1 MYDFMYPSNN
11 ESDVIDEHPL
21 PDLYK
26 ERRLEAIRAA
36 ELKALTDAYSQ
47 PLVNGFSALSRNNPL
62 LSANIQNDEQNG
74 NPLISANISSPVSES
89 TALTSNPVPVDN
101 SGQAPISNI
110 TSQSTV
116 GTTALPDR
124 NVQPVQSNGGKS
136 LSADVQ
142 QWRPMVTEIAKKY
155 GIDPDKALTIM
166 QIESGGKA
174 GITNQKGAPY
184 GGLFQISTKVKGWN
198 DPRINTETAL
208 KQMAQRTNMFKK
220 AFGREPSAG
229 ELYLMQQQGE
239 GGAMALLNPKNANR
253 PVEQVLAEV
262 GEWKRKYGGDPNK
275 VLNHVVKTNGG
286 SAGMTAAQFASKW
299 VGKANN
305 VYGNSG
311 TVAASN
317 GSSKPTQVAQRK
329 VLTQEAKPQSKKEY
343 KRQVLNDEAS
353 NIKAQMDEVQKH
365 MSLPNVNQATFN
377 ALQSRFKDLK
387 LTYDAINR
395 ENGRI

>member
-1 MYDFMYPSNN
+1 MYPVDDDL
-11 ESDVIDEHPL
+11 ESDVIAETTV

-26 ERRLEAIRAA
+26 RRKIEEQRLAQIEQMTKLYI
-36 ELKALTDAYSQ
+36 Q
-47 PLVNGFSALSRNNPL
+47 PLSEQLSALNRPTDLTYQDDSQYSEDPTQVDTGAFALNRNSPIQQSTPIAPNAGQQPVEQAPAQYVQPTVNG
-62 LSANIQNDEQNG
+62 
-74 NPLISANISSPVSES
+74 
-89 TALTSNPVPVDN
+89 N
-101 SGQAPISNI
+101 SVAQPA
-110 TSQSTV
+110 
-116 GTTALPDR
+116 
-124 NVQPVQSNGGKS
+124 PVQSNGGKS
-136 LSADVQ
+136 LSAGVQ

-155 GIDPDKALTIM
+155 GIDPDKALAIM

-184 GGLFQISTKVKGWN
+184 GGLFQISTKIKGWN

-208 KQMAQRTNMFKK
+208 KQMATRSNMFKK
-220 AFGREPSAG
+220 AYGREPSAG

-262 GEWKRKYGGDPNK
+262 PEWKRRYGGDPNK

-286 SAGMTAAQFASKW
+286 TAGMTAAQFASKW
-299 VGKANN
+299 IGKANN

-311 TVAASN
+311 TVEASN

-329 VLTQEAKPQSKKEY
+329 VLTSEAKPQSKKEY

-353 NIKAQMDEVQKH
+353 NIKAQMDEIQKH
-365 MSLPNVNQATFN
+365 MGLPNVNQATFN
-377 ALQSRFKDLK
+377 ALQGRFKELK

-395 ENGRI
+395 EKGSI

>member
-1 MYDFMYPSNN
+1 MYPVNDDL
-11 ESDVIDEHPL
+11 ESDVIAESAVPE
-21 PDLYK
+21 LYK
-26 ERRLEAIRAA
+26 RRKIEEQRLAQIEQMTK
-36 ELKALTDAYSQ
+36 LYTQ
-47 PLVNGFSALSRNNPL
+47 PLSEQLSALNRPTDL
-62 LSANIQNDEQNG
+62 TYQNG
-74 NPLISANISSPVSES
+74 SQYSEDPSQVDTGALALNRNSPIQQP
-89 TALTSNPVPVDN
+89 TPVAPNAVQQPVE
-101 SGQAPISNI
+101 QAPA
-110 TSQSTV
+110 QYVQPTV
-116 GTTALPDR
+116 SG
-124 NVQPVQSNGGKS
+124 NVTQPAPVQSNGSKS
-136 LSADVQ
+136 LSAGVQ
-142 QWRPMVTEIAKKY
+142 QWRPLVTEIANKY
-155 GIDPDKALTIM
+155 GIDPDKALAIM

-184 GGLFQISTKVKGWN
+184 GGLFQISTKIKGWN

-208 KQMAQRTNMFKK
+208 KQMATRSNMFKK
-220 AFGREPSAG
+220 AYGREPSAG

-262 GEWKRKYGGDPNK
+262 PEWKRRYGGDPNK

-286 SAGMTAAQFASKW
+286 TAGMTAAQFASQW
-299 VGKANN
+299 IGKANN

-311 TVAASN
+311 TMEASN

-329 VLTQEAKPQSKKEY
+329 VLTSEAKPQSKKEY

-353 NIKAQMDEVQKH
+353 NIKAQMDEIQKH

-395 ENGRI
+395 EHGRI

>member
-1 MYDFMYPSNN
+1 MYPVDDDL
-11 ESDVIDEHPL
+11 ESDVISETTV

-26 ERRLEAIRAA
+26 RRKIEEQRLAQIEQMTK
-36 ELKALTDAYSQ
+36 LYTQ
-47 PLVNGFSALSRNNPL
+47 PLSEQLSALNRPTDLTYQNGSQYSEDPSQVDTGAFALNRNSSIQQPTPVAPNAVQQPVEQAPAQYVQPTVNG
-62 LSANIQNDEQNG
+62 
-74 NPLISANISSPVSES
+74 
-89 TALTSNPVPVDN
+89 N
-101 SGQAPISNI
+101 SVAQP
-110 TSQSTV
+110 T
-116 GTTALPDR
+116 
-124 NVQPVQSNGGKS
+124 PVQSNGSKS
-136 LSADVQ
+136 LSAGVQ
-142 QWRPMVTEIAKKY
+142 QWRPLVTEIANKY
-155 GIDPDKALTIM
+155 GIDPDKALAIM

-184 GGLFQISTKVKGWN
+184 GGLFQISTKIKGWD

-262 GEWKRKYGGDPNK
+262 PEWKRRYGGDPNK

-329 VLTQEAKPQSKKEY
+329 VLTSEAKPQSKKEY
-343 KRQVLNDEAS
+343 KRQVLNNEAS
-353 NIKAQMDEVQKH
+353 NIKAQMDEIQKH
-365 MSLPNVNQATFN
+365 MGLPNVNQITLN
-377 ALQSRFKDLK
+377 ALQNRYKDLK
-387 LTYDAINR
+387 LSYDAINK
-395 ENGRI
+395 EKGSI

>member
-1 MYDFMYPSNN
+1 MYDFMYPSND

-26 ERRLEAIRAA
+26 ERRIEAIRAA
-36 ELKALTDAYSQ
+36 ELKALTDAYTQ
-47 PLVNGFSALSRNNPL
+47 PLVNGFNALNRNSPL
-62 LSANIQNDEQNG
+62 LNANIQNDEQSG
-74 NPLISANISSPVSES
+74 NELISAN
-89 TALTSNPVPVDN
+89 TSNPISDSPVQTATPAPVDN

-110 TSQSTV
+110 TSQSDI
-116 GTTALPDR
+116 GTTALPNR
-124 NVQPVQSNGGKS
+124 NVQSVQGNGGKS
-136 LSADVQ
+136 LSAGVQ
-142 QWRPMVTEIAKKY
+142 QWRPLVTEIANKY
-155 GIDPDKALTIM
+155 GIDPEKALAIM

-184 GGLFQISTKVKGWN
+184 GGLFQISTKIKGWN

-208 KQMAQRTNMFKK
+208 KQMATRSNMFKK
-220 AFGREPSAG
+220 AYGREPSAG

-262 GEWKRKYGGDPNK
+262 PEWKRRYGGDPNK

-299 VGKANN
+299 VGEANN

-311 TVAASN
+311 TVEASN

-329 VLTQEAKPQSKKEY
+329 VLTSEAKPQSKKEY
-343 KRQVLNDEAS
+343 KRQVLSDEAS
-353 NIKAQMDEVQKH
+353 NIKAQMDEIQKH
-365 MSLPNVNQATFN
+365 MGLPNVNQATFN
-377 ALQSRFKDLK
+377 ALQGRFKELK

-395 ENGRI
+395 EKGSI

>member
-1 MYDFMYPSNN
+1 MYDFVYPTND
-11 ESDVIDEHPL
+11 ELDVISEKPVS
-21 PDLYK
+21 DLYR
-26 ERRLEAIRAA
+26 ERRIEAAKLA
-36 ELKALTDAYSQ
+36 QMQALSEMYTN
-47 PLVNGFSALSRNNPL
+47 PLVTSLQALGRNPQASNILTNDVQDLSYNREPQDVADLFTHNVSNTVQSQVVTERTVSAEQPQYIVPSALPERT
-62 LSANIQNDEQNG
+62 G
-74 NPLISANISSPVSES
+74 
-89 TALTSNPVPVDN
+89 SN
-101 SGQAPISNI
+101 Q
-110 TSQSTV
+110 
-116 GTTALPDR
+116 
-124 NVQPVQSNGGKS
+124 VQSSGKS

-142 QWRPMVTEIAKKY
+142 QWRPLVTEIAKKY
-155 GIDPDKALTIM
+155 GIDPEKALVIM

-184 GGLFQISTKVKGWN
+184 GGLFQISTKIKGWN

-220 AFGREPSAG
+220 AYGREPSAG

-286 SAGMTAAQFASKW
+286 TAGMTAAQFASKW

-311 TVAASN
+311 TVEASN
-317 GSSKPTQVAQRK
+317 GGSKPTQVAQRK
-329 VLTQEAKPQSKKEY
+329 VLTQEAKPQSKREY

-353 NIKAQMDEVQKH
+353 NIKAQMDEIQKH
-365 MSLPNVNQATFN
+365 MGLPNVNQTTFN
-377 ALQSRFKDLK
+377 ALQSRFKNLK
-387 LTYDAINR
+387 LTYDAINK
-395 ENGRI
+395 EQERI

>member
-1 MYDFMYPSNN
+1 MYPVEDDL
-11 ESDVIDEHPL
+11 ESDVIAESAVPE
-21 PDLYK
+21 LYK
-26 ERRLEAIRAA
+26 RRKIEEQRLAQIEQMTK
-36 ELKALTDAYSQ
+36 LYTQ
-47 PLVNGFSALSRNNPL
+47 PLSEQLSALSRPTDL
-62 LSANIQNDEQNG
+62 TYQNDGQYIDDPTQADTG
-74 NPLISANISSPVSES
+74 AFALGRSTPTGQPVS
-89 TALTSNPVPVDN
+89 TIPAVVQQPVE
-101 SGQAPISNI
+101 QAPA
-110 TSQSTV
+110 QYVQPTV
-116 GTTALPDR
+116 SGNAAQPA
-124 NVQPVQSNGGKS
+124 PVQSNGGKS
-136 LSADVQ
+136 LSAGVQ
-142 QWRPMVTEIAKKY
+142 QWRPLVTEIANKY
-155 GIDPDKALTIM
+155 GIDPEKALAIM

-184 GGLFQISTKVKGWN
+184 GGLFQISTKIKGWN

-208 KQMAQRTNMFKK
+208 KQMATRSNMFKK
-220 AFGREPSAG
+220 AYGREPSAG

-262 GEWKRKYGGDPNK
+262 PEWKRRYGGDPNK

-286 SAGMTAAQFASKW
+286 SAGMTAAQFASQW
-299 VGKANN
+299 IGKANN

-311 TVAASN
+311 TVEASN

-329 VLTQEAKPQSKKEY
+329 VLTSEAKPQSKKEY

-353 NIKAQMDEVQKH
+353 NIKAQMDEIQKH

-377 ALQSRFKDLK
+377 ALQGRFKELK

-395 ENGRI
+395 EKGRI

>member
-1 MYDFMYPSNN
+1 MYPVDDDL
-11 ESDVIDEHPL
+11 ESDVIAESAVPE
-21 PDLYK
+21 LYK
-26 ERRLEAIRAA
+26 KRKIEEQRLAQIEQMTK
-36 ELKALTDAYSQ
+36 LYTQ
-47 PLVNGFSALSRNNPL
+47 PLSEQLSALGRPKD
-62 LSANIQNDEQNG
+62 LSYGEDGYQYVE
-74 NPLISANISSPVSES
+74 E
-89 TALTSNPVPVDN
+89 VPTED
-101 SGQAPISNI
+101 
-110 TSQSTV
+110 
-116 GTTALPDR
+116 
-124 NVQPVQSNGGKS
+124 NVQPHALNRQTPISQSIPLAQQPAPQAPVQPVANTSGSVPVVQPAPVQGNGKG
-136 LSADVQ
+136 LSQGVQ
-142 QWRPMVTEIAKKY
+142 QWRPLVTEIASKY
-155 GIDPDKALTIM
+155 GIDPEKALAIM

-184 GGLFQISTKVKGWN
+184 GGLFQISTKIKGWN

-208 KQMAQRTNMFKK
+208 KQMATRSNMFKK
-220 AFGREPSAG
+220 AYGREPSAG

-262 GEWKRKYGGDPNK
+262 PEWKRRYGGDPNK

-311 TVAASN
+311 TVEASN
-317 GSSKPTQVAQRK
+317 GNSKPTQVAQRK

-365 MSLPNVNQATFN
+365 MGLPNVNQTTFN
-377 ALQSRFKDLK
+377 ALQNRFKELK

-395 ENGRI
+395 EKGSI

>member
-1 MYDFMYPSNN
+1 MYPSNN

-26 ERRLEAIRAA
+26 ERRIEAIRAA
-36 ELKALTDAYSQ
+36 ELKALTDAYTQ
-47 PLVNGFSALSRNNPL
+47 PLVNGFNALNRNSPL
-62 LSANIQNDEQNG
+62 LNANIQTDEQGG
-74 NPLISANISSPVSES
+74 NDLISANITNPISDSPVQ
-89 TALTSNPVPVDN
+89 TATPAPVDN

-110 TSQSTV
+110 TSQSDI
-116 GTTALPDR
+116 GTTALPNR
-124 NVQPVQSNGGKS
+124 NVQPVQGNGGKS
-136 LSADVQ
+136 LSAGVQ
-142 QWRPMVTEIAKKY
+142 QWRPLVTEIANKY
-155 GIDPDKALTIM
+155 GIDPEKALAIM

-184 GGLFQISTKVKGWN
+184 GGLFQISTKIKGWN

-208 KQMAQRTNMFKK
+208 KQMATRSNMFKK
-220 AFGREPSAG
+220 AYGREPSAG

-262 GEWKRKYGGDPNK
+262 PEWKRRYGGDPNK

-311 TVAASN
+311 TVEASN

-329 VLTQEAKPQSKKEY
+329 VLTSEAKPQSKKEY
-343 KRQVLNDEAS
+343 KRQVLSDEAS
-353 NIKAQMDEVQKH
+353 NIKAQMDEIQKH
-365 MSLPNVNQATFN
+365 MGLPNVNQATFN
-377 ALQSRFKDLK
+377 ALQGRFKELK

-395 ENGRI
+395 EKGSI

>member
-26 ERRLEAIRAA
+26 ERRIEAIRAA
-36 ELKALTDAYSQ
+36 ELKALTDAYTQ
-47 PLVNGFSALSRNNPL
+47 PLVNGFNALNRNSPL
-62 LSANIQNDEQNG
+62 LNANIQNDEQGG
-74 NPLISANISSPVSES
+74 NDLISANTSSPISDSSVQA
-89 TALTSNPVPVDN
+89 TTPVPVDN

-110 TSQSTV
+110 TSQSDI
-116 GTTALPDR
+116 GTTALPNR
-124 NVQPVQSNGGKS
+124 NAQPVQGNGGKS
-136 LSADVQ
+136 LSAGVQ
-142 QWRPMVTEIAKKY
+142 QWRPLVTEIANKY
-155 GIDPDKALTIM
+155 GIDPEKALAIM

-184 GGLFQISTKVKGWN
+184 GGLFQISTKIKGWN

-208 KQMAQRTNMFKK
+208 KQMATRSNMFKK
-220 AFGREPSAG
+220 AYGREPSAG

-262 GEWKRKYGGDPNK
+262 PEWKRRYGGDPNK

-311 TVAASN
+311 TVEASN

-329 VLTQEAKPQSKKEY
+329 VLTSETKPQSKKEY

-353 NIKAQMDEVQKH
+353 NIKAQMDEIQKH
-365 MSLPNVNQATFN
+365 MSLPNVNQTTFN
-377 ALQSRFKDLK
+377 ALQGRFKELK

-395 ENGRI
+395 EKGSI

>member
-1 MYDFMYPSNN
+1 MYDFVYPVDDDL
-11 ESDVIDEHPL
+11 ESDVIAETTV

-26 ERRLEAIRAA
+26 RRKIEEQRLAQIEQMTK
-36 ELKALTDAYSQ
+36 LYTQ
-47 PLVNGFSALSRNNPL
+47 PLSEQLSALSRPTDL
-62 LSANIQNDEQNG
+62 TYQNDGQYTDDPTQADTG
-74 NPLISANISSPVSES
+74 AFALGRS
-89 TALTSNPVPVDN
+89 TPTGQPVPTVPIAAQQPV
-101 SGQAPISNI
+101 GQAPA
-110 TSQSTV
+110 QY
-116 GTTALPDR
+116 
-124 NVQPVQSNGGKS
+124 VQPTVSGNVAQPAPVQGNGGKS
-136 LSADVQ
+136 LSAGVQ

-155 GIDPDKALTIM
+155 SIDPEKALAIM

-184 GGLFQISTKVKGWN
+184 GGLFQISTKIKGWN

-220 AFGREPSAG
+220 AYGREPSAG

-262 GEWKRKYGGDPNK
+262 PEWKRRYGGDPNK

-305 VYGNSG
+305 IYGNSG
-311 TVAASN
+311 TVEASN
-317 GSSKPTQVAQRK
+317 GGSKPTQVAQRK
-329 VLTQEAKPQSKKEY
+329 VLTQEAKPQSKREY

-353 NIKAQMDEVQKH
+353 NIKAQMDEIQKH
-365 MSLPNVNQATFN
+365 MGLPNVNQTTFN

-395 ENGRI
+395 EKGSI

>member
-1 MYDFMYPSNN
+1 MYPVDDDL
-11 ESDVIDEHPL
+11 ESDVIAETTV

-26 ERRLEAIRAA
+26 RRKIEEQRLAQIEQMTK
-36 ELKALTDAYSQ
+36 LYTQ
-47 PLVNGFSALSRNNPL
+47 PLSEQLSALNRPTDL
-62 LSANIQNDEQNG
+62 TYQNG
-74 NPLISANISSPVSES
+74 SQYSEDPSQVDTGAFALNRNSPIQQPTPV
-89 TALTSNPVPVDN
+89 ASNAAQQPVE
-101 SGQAPISNI
+101 QAPA
-110 TSQSTV
+110 QYVQPTV
-116 GTTALPDR
+116 SGNSVAQP
-124 NVQPVQSNGGKS
+124 VPVQSNGGKS
-136 LSADVQ
+136 LSAGVQ

-155 GIDPDKALTIM
+155 GIDPDKALAIM

-184 GGLFQISTKVKGWN
+184 GGLFQISTKIKGWN

-262 GEWKRKYGGDPNK
+262 PEWKRRYGGDPNK

-286 SAGMTAAQFASKW
+286 TAGMTAAQFASKW

-317 GSSKPTQVAQRK
+317 GDSKPTQVAQRK

-343 KRQVLNDEAS
+343 KRQVLNDEAA

-395 ENGRI
+395 ENGII

>member
-1 MYDFMYPSNN
+1 MYPSND

-26 ERRLEAIRAA
+26 ERRIEAIRAA
-36 ELKALTDAYSQ
+36 ELKALTDAYTQ
-47 PLVNGFSALSRNNPL
+47 PLVNGFNALNRNSPL
-62 LSANIQNDEQNG
+62 LNANIQTDEQGG
-74 NPLISANISSPVSES
+74 NDLISANTTNPISDSPVQ
-89 TALTSNPVPVDN
+89 TATPAPVDN

-110 TSQSTV
+110 TSQSDI
-116 GTTALPDR
+116 GTTALPNR
-124 NVQPVQSNGGKS
+124 NVQPVQGNGGKS
-136 LSADVQ
+136 LSAGVQ
-142 QWRPMVTEIAKKY
+142 QWRPLVTEIANKY
-155 GIDPDKALTIM
+155 GIDPEKALAIM

-184 GGLFQISTKVKGWN
+184 GGLFQISTKIKGWN

-208 KQMAQRTNMFKK
+208 KQMATRSNMFKK
-220 AFGREPSAG
+220 AYGREPSAG

-262 GEWKRKYGGDPNK
+262 PEWKRRYGGDPNK

-311 TVAASN
+311 TVEASN

-329 VLTQEAKPQSKKEY
+329 VLTSEAKPQSKKEY
-343 KRQVLNDEAS
+343 KRQVLSDEAS
-353 NIKAQMDEVQKH
+353 NIKAQMDEIQKH
-365 MSLPNVNQATFN
+365 MGLPNVNQATFN
-377 ALQSRFKDLK
+377 ALQGRFKELK

-395 ENGRI
+395 EKGSI